1 MSIRK
6 SIYLPQ
12 GSTTAKL
19 EPSFWHALT
28 QIAWRKH
35 LSLSALVRR
44 VNADRRE
51 GSLASA
57 LRVYALDE
65 AMRYFPE
72 PEDWPYQQRRRS
84 ARRRAQKVADLKQ
97 AGEQPQG
104 QPVVEPA
111 VMSREA

>member
-6 SIYLPQ
+6 SIYFPQ

-19 EPSFWHALT
+19 EPSFWHALS
-28 QIAWRKH
+28 QIAWHKH

-65 AMRYFPE
+65 AMRYFPD
-72 PEDWPYQQRRRS
+72 PEDYPPS
-84 ARRRAQKVADLKQ
+84 DDGKPGDLKPES
-97 AGEQPQG
+97 A
-104 QPVVEPA
+104 
-111 VMSREA
+111 

>member
-6 SIYLPQ
+6 SIYFPQ

-19 EPSFWHALT
+19 EPSFWHALM

-44 VNADRRE
+44 IDADRRE

-57 LRVYALDE
+57 LRVYALE
-65 AMRYFPE
+65 EMMQFYPLTEEETA
-72 PEDWPYQQRRRS
+72 S
-84 ARRRAQKVADLKQ
+84 
-97 AGEQPQG
+97 
-104 QPVVEPA
+104 PA
-111 VMSREA
+111 EGA